1 MFFIIVVLCLILLT
15 GAAILNK
22 TANPGKPKT
31 VDISAPAKK
40 NERLIKSK
48 TDMHLTMRTIIRW
61 EQLRGKSFTE
71 MNYEDNDDLTALL
84 YCSLISCNPNIAYT
98 LEEFRHVTNN
108 EKLMREMSQKLS
120 RESLVMAQ
128 FRGSIE
134 NKTDHGSSESS
145 SGRISEIVSTL
156 IMAGLDAGYVMD
168 RMELCDLPMFIRAYE
183 QRKKEQLENNRL
195 WTYLSILPHVDG
207 KKLPSATDLYPFPWE
222 LEEIERKANEAIQAD
237 ADRFEDFMKQGHNL
251 IVEQYGR

>member
-1 MFFIIVVLCLILLT
+1 MFFIIVALCLLLLI
-15 GAAILNK
+15 GAAILNM

-48 TDMHLTMRTIIRW
+48 TDIHLTMRTIIRW
-61 EQLRGKSFTE
+61 EQLRGKSFAG
-71 MNYEDNDDLTALL
+71 MDYEDNEDLTALL
-84 YCSLISCNPNIAYT
+84 YCSMISCNSEKMYT
-98 LEEFRHVTNN
+98 LDEFRHVTSNG
-108 EKLMREMSQKLS
+108 KLMREMSQKLS

-128 FRGSIE
+128 FRGTAE
-134 NKTDHGSSESS
+134 NTADLSNVEGS

-156 IMAGLDAGYVMD
+156 IMSGLDARYVMD
-168 RMELCDLPMFIRAYE
+168 KMELCDLPMFIRAYE
-183 QRKKEQLENNRL
+183 QQKKEQLENNRL

-222 LEEIERKANEAIQAD
+222 LEEIERKANEAIQVD

-251 IVEQYGR
+251 IVE